1 MKTEISAGG
10 IIVRYRNNEWEV
22 VVLRDMNDSWTF
34 PKGKIEKGEIL
45 EKTARREI
53 EEEIGLHNLT
63 YITKLPVIHYTYGN
77 INKTV
82 HYFLFESIKDEPLIN
97 QTEEGIHDSQWMTID
112 QALGSI
118 GYPETNKKL
127 LWTSLQ
133 HLTSKK

>member
-10 IIVRYRNNEWEV
+10 IIVRYRNNTWEV
-22 VVLRDMNDSWTF
+22 VVLRDMNNSWTF

-63 YITKLPVIHYTYGN
+63 FITKLPVIQYTYGI

-82 HYFLFESIKDEPLIN
+82 HYFLFESTNDEPLIN
-97 QTEEGIHDSQWMTID
+97 QTEEGIHD
-112 QALGSI
+112 AR
-118 GYPETNKKL
+118 
-127 LWTSLQ
+127 
-133 HLTSKK
+133 

>member
-10 IIVRYRNNEWEV
+10 IIVRYRNNTWEV
-22 VVLRDMNDSWTF
+22 VVLRDMNNSWTF

-53 EEEIGLHNLT
+53 EEESGLHNLT
-63 YITKLPVIHYTYGN
+63 FITKLPVIQYTYGI

-82 HYFLFESIKDEPLIN
+82 HYFLFESTNDEPLIN
-97 QTEEGIHDSQWMTID
+97 QTEEGIHDARWMTID
-112 QALGSI
+112 TALDTI

-127 LWTSLQ
+127 LWTSHQ